1 MYDAMTYCRA
11 ISPALLRQQKT
22 ANSVGEGKERTFN
35 QILLYYFIPP
45 VVLVVVTKYNNM
57 VLVDGNITC
66 HWIYVFMTVVV
77 VLTLVITLSQNSTHE
92 TRIEAIAFYPL
103 GIQLGTLSVDDTT
116 INKLI
121 PQEFLHRET
130 IVDCIVTELVFS
142 FKVQNAVMLRTK
154 LPPDEI
160 KNTKEQSLQYDYA
173 TNDGRNDNFIDTL
186 SRTRKARENVN
197 DLIRLFSDTEITYIE
212 CLIIRAEI
220 NKYLVEAI

>member
-92 TRIEAIAFYPL
+92 TGIEAIAFYPL
-103 GIQLGTLSVDDTT
+103 GIQLGALSVDDTT

-121 PQEFLHRET
+121 PKEFLHRET